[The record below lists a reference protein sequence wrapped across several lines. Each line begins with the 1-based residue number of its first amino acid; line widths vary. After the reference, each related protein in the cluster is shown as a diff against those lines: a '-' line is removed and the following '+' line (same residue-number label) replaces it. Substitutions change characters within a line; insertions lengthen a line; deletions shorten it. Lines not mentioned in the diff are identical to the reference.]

1 MPPGCPR
8 TGRAT
13 YAFVRLREET
23 HKLWLEAK
31 RSLAASSDDALACCL
46 LQNIRRNI
54 KVTDVFHDLTDLRDQ
69 CFHHSSD
76 LSVVAGQHRCDDLF
90 LCSTPVHSST
100 RNESRLVSSD
110 RRGERL
116 KHPVL
121 FRAEEEESSSDC
133 EATPQLQQECNR
145 QAEDSTLTSVSIIDH
160 PSTMLADGY
169 WQQSNWQA
177 EESTL
182 TSVSTIDYSS
192 TMLAEESSQQ
202 SGSVC
207 TSDEIR
213 TVQNASY
220 ILNGTSSES
229 DDDTTS
235 ECSSGSEDV
244 EEELESNEISVQGI
258 EGANIKVLCNLDKLL
273 MLFSGKCHK
282 PGCVENCS
290 IAKYKVIGCCVLIH
304 SQCTN
309 KHIFVWK
316 SSEML
321 TSRTN
326 NKLFQNNLLFASAII
341 LSGQSYYK
349 IADFANVL
357 GLSVSSSSSF
367 HCYQRHYICPGIEV
381 FFNAEQDKLLS
392 TYRGKRVVLAA
403 DGRCDSPGNSAKY
416 CTYSLMDHETNKIL
430 HVETVD
436 KREVRLQSPN
446 MEREAFSRSIAHVLQ
461 LVECPEVI
469 TDASSSVRKMIETQ
483 YPQMLHSL
491 DVWHKSKKLKKAL
504 AEAGKR
510 KGMDKLLKWSSNI
523 VNHFWYCCR
532 TSNGDVQIL
541 KIKWSA
547 LLHHVIDEHQW
558 LDGRCEHDD
567 LTGPPTDGD
576 GRVLQYFRRNEPSF
590 IVLQKLIMDP
600 KWLESMKYYTK
611 FW

>member
-1 MPPGCPR
+1 MPPGRPR

-31 RSLAASSDDALACCL
+31 RSLAASSDACCL
-46 LQNIRRNI
+46 LQNIRRS
-54 KVTDVFHDLTDLRDQ
+54 VSSSALEPLSTPVAEVVGTTQ
-69 CFHHSSD
+69 SSD
-76 LSVVAGQHRCDDLF
+76 LSVVAGQHRCDDIF

-229 DDDTTS
+229 DDDTYIVSDDYTS

-290 IAKYKVIGCCVLIH
+290 IATDKVIGCCVLIH

-341 LSGQSYYK
+341 ISGQSYYK
-349 IADFANVL
+349 NSRFCKCVGVIGFIKLFLSLLPKTLYMSWNRSVL
-357 GLSVSSSSSF
+357 
-367 HCYQRHYICPGIEV
+367 
-381 FFNAEQDKLLS
+381 
-392 TYRGKRVVLAA
+392 
-403 DGRCDSPGNSAKY
+403 
-416 CTYSLMDHETNKIL
+416 
-430 HVETVD
+430 
-436 KREVRLQSPN
+436 
-446 MEREAFSRSIAHVLQ
+446 
-461 LVECPEVI
+461 
-469 TDASSSVRKMIETQ
+469 
-483 YPQMLHSL
+483 
-491 DVWHKSKKLKKAL
+491 
-504 AEAGKR
+504 
-510 KGMDKLLKWSSNI
+510 
-523 VNHFWYCCR
+523 
-532 TSNGDVQIL
+532 
-541 KIKWSA
+541 
-547 LLHHVIDEHQW
+547 
-558 LDGRCEHDD
+558 
-567 LTGPPTDGD
+567 
-576 GRVLQYFRRNEPSF
+576 
-590 IVLQKLIMDP
+590 
-600 KWLESMKYYTK
+600 
-611 FW
+611 